1 MSLFSPCA
9 GGCDYDKG
17 IAYLKNKFVNL
28 NRNPD
33 KMIYVHVTCATNTDN
48 IRFVFKAVRD
58 IVIRETLTRNN
69 LM

>member
-1 MSLFSPCA
+1 M
-9 GGCDYDKG
+9 
-17 IAYLKNKFVNL
+17 KNKFVNL